1 MKNKTSRLTTI
12 KLLITLSLCASP
24 AFAANTWSGGGA
36 SSNWSDNNNW
46 SGAQPNYGTLT
57 FTNGGTQGT
66 TSVVNQGYNMNQLFW
81 NGNSSWT
88 VNNSGG
94 FGISLFDNGG
104 TQAKVENQSTGS
116 VTINAPITFAA
127 TAGAAFGEINSVNGN
142 ITFGTGNLTV
152 NGSQVAGIKLFGS
165 NRTTTFNNT
174 VSASGKWFG
183 LTGNSTTVNIGGNFT
198 SGDIYVINGG
208 TLNVSSTASITTS
221 AVRLGGDFGTTGT
234 QFQNLGGTLALINST
249 GGQSFGSVINTV
261 SNNTSNALTL
271 DSQNTSGTNTITGN
285 VFLDSALRVTQAAG
299 GNLTFSTGTFD
310 IKSQNL
316 TVNAASGSTVT
327 ISQNMTSSTSN
338 ATITGGSLIKQGA
351 GTLVLSG
358 TNNQY
363 TGSNINALNA
373 NGTQINAGTLVIAAE
388 GSLGL
393 APAGAYNN
401 IQFTGNGTLRTNS
414 NITLSSTRN
423 ISVASGSVGT
433 FDNNGNTL
441 AVNGII
447 NGTNGG
453 VSVAGNGTTTFN
465 GNNSYTGATS
475 VTAGT
480 LIVSSSGAINA
491 SSAINVASGASLRY
505 NSSTAAGSVSV
516 NGTLGGNGT
525 VGAVTISSGGSLAAG
540 NNGLGIINTGNLT
553 VSSGGGLV
561 SEINGVTVGTGYDQV
576 NVTGSVNLSGNLTL
590 SVGFIPTYGNLF
602 FLINNDGL
610 DAVTGTFA
618 NANFANN
625 QQFSLGGR
633 NWFISYAANSGNST
647 FTGGNDVALF
657 AIPEP
662 SAIALVGLGA
672 GALFLRLRRRK
683 G

>member
-1 MKNKTSRLTTI
+1 MKNKASLLTTSKALI
-12 KLLITLSLCASP
+12 ATGLLASS
-24 AFAANTWSGGGA
+24 AFAGNTWTGSGG
-36 SSNWSDNNNW
+36 STNWSDNSNW
-46 SGAQPNYGTLT
+46 GGAQPTYGTLT
-57 FTNGGTQGT
+57 FDTGGTQGT
-66 TSVVNQGYNMNQLFW
+66 TSVVDQGYNMNRLLW
-81 NGNSSWT
+81 TGSSSWT
-88 VNNSGG
+88 LNNSGG

-104 TQAKVENQSTGS
+104 TQAKVENQSSGN
-116 VTINAPITFAA
+116 VTINAPVTFAA
-127 TAGAAFGEINSVNGN
+127 TAGAAWGEINAVNGN
-142 ITFGTGNLTV
+142 LTFGTGTLTV
-152 NGSQVAGIKLFGS
+152 NGAQVAGIKLFGS
-165 NRTTTFNNT
+165 NRNTTFNNT

-183 LTGNSTTVNIGGNFT
+183 LTGNTTTVTIGGNFT

-221 AVRLGGDFGTTGT
+221 AVRLGGDFGNTGN
-234 QFQNLGGTLALINST
+234 QNQALGGTLALTNLT

-261 SNNTSNALTL
+261 ANNTSNALL
-271 DSQNTSGTNTITGN
+271 IDSQNTSGTNNITGN
-285 VFLDSALRVTQAAG
+285 VFLDSGLRVSQAAG
-299 GNLTFSTGTFD
+299 GNVTFSTGTFD
-310 IKSQNL
+310 LKSQVL

-327 ISQNMTSSTSN
+327 ISQNTTSSTSN
-338 ATITGGSLIKQGA
+338 ATITGGTLIKQGT

-363 TGSNINALNA
+363 TGTNSNALSA
-373 NGTQINAGTLVIAAE
+373 SGTQINAGTLVIAAD

-401 IQFTGNGTLRTNS
+401 IQFTGNGTLRNS
-414 NITLSSTRN
+414 ASLTLSTTRN
-423 ISVASGSVGT
+423 ISVVSGSVAT

-441 AVNGII
+441 GVNGII

-453 VSVAGNGTTTFN
+453 VSIAGNGTTTFN
-465 GNNSYTGATS
+465 GLNTYTGSTT

-491 SSAINVASGASLRY
+491 SSAINVASGATLRY

-525 VGAVTISSGGSLAAG
+525 VGAVTVNSGGSLAPG
-540 NNGLGIINTGNLT
+540 NSPGIISTGSLT
-553 VSSGGGLV
+553 ISTGGSLA
-561 SEINGVTVGTGYDQV
+561 SEINGVTAGTNYDQV

-590 SVGFIPTYGNLF
+590 SLGFTPANGNLF
-602 FLINNDGL
+602 FLINNDGV
-610 DAVTGTFA
+610 DATTGTFA
-618 NANFANN
+618 NANFASN
-625 QQFSLGGR
+625 QEFSLGGQR
-633 NWFISYAANSGNST
+633 WFISYTANSTSSS

-662 SAIALVGLGA
+662 STLALIGIGGLAMGFIA
-672 GALFLRLRRRK
+672 RRRK